1 MGLWLPIIL
10 MCSATYAQ
18 TCTVITGLELV
29 STQKQCFEES
39 IKKAKVAME
48 SPSVFQARPMCQII
62 QNKYYLIKQ
71 KEKIYKG

>member
-1 MGLWLPIIL
+1 MGMWLPIIL
-10 MCSATYAQ
+10 LCSAPYAE

-62 QNKYYLIKQ
+62 PSKVLPDKT
-71 KEKIYKG
+71 KGKDT

>member
-1 MGLWLPIIL
+1 MGMWLPIIL
-10 MCSATYAQ
+10 ICSAPYAQ

-62 QNKYYLIKQ
+62 PNKVLP
-71 KEKIYKG
+71 EKGKNI